1 MATNNGTLGVQNDTH
16 AYSSSNSNI
25 SILIAISRNNIIVKS
40 GVISRQAAYIS
51 KNSDDARG
59 QYNNNESDKV
69 QSK

>member
-25 SILIAISRNNIIVKS
+25 SISITISKGGIVVKN
-40 GVISRQAAYIS
+40 GVINKQAAYIS

-59 QYNNNESDKV
+59 
-69 QSK
+69 